1 MAFQIEVVNPSTAT
15 KFHGQKRGG
24 HREEITTLP
33 KIRNNCRRAALYI
46 TPVLSS
52 ASRRLAADKV
62 TL

>member
-1 MAFQIEVVNPSTAT
+1 MDKSAAATA
-15 KFHGQKRGG
+15 
-24 HREEITTLP
+24 EEITTLP

>member
-1 MAFQIEVVNPSTAT
+1 MDKSAAATA
-15 KFHGQKRGG
+15 
-24 HREEITTLP
+24 EEITTLP
-33 KIRNNCRRAALYI
+33 KIRNNCRAALYI